1 MPDSF
6 ARSTVFCALLTLLM
20 LPACLPAAETATAE
34 QRSDVH
40 RLLYAAMDREIVV
53 YDISAGHQYLKTLSV
68 LGDGGVVPDASLPSH
83 GDHGPGNFRGIC
95 ADAASGRLWVTY
107 HPTDELICMDLNTD
121 KVLWRKKYGKHVDS
135 QAITPDG
142 KTIYL
147 PCREDGNWH
156 VVNAQTG
163 EEIAHIATGGNPHN
177 TECCADGS
185 RMFMES
191 LAHGFVF
198 LADPK
203 TNEIVG
209 KVGPFSSA
217 VRPFSVSD
225 DARHVWACVNGV
237 RGFEVGDIESGKM
250 VQRVDA
256 ELPPERK
263 AQLPHP
269 GNPHGCPCHGI
280 GQRPGTQEVWVADS
294 AYGYAYVFDVS
305 DIAHSAP
312 KHLADVPLFEKPTDK
327 PEPGWV
333 CFSLDGKYCYM
344 PGDVVIDTGAKKVVA
359 RIPTSEK
366 MLEIDF
372 EGGKPVKTGRR
383 MW

>member
-1 MPDSF
+1 M
-6 ARSTVFCALLTLLM
+6 ARPFFTCVMLAALS
-20 LPACLPAAETATAE
+20 LPAGLRAAEAPKTET
-34 QRSDVH
+34 QHNVH

-53 YDISAGHQYLKTLSV
+53 YDIDAGHQYVKTLSV
-68 LGDGGVVPDASLPSH
+68 TGDGGVLADAKLPTH
-83 GDHGPGNFRGIC
+83 GDRGPGEFRGIC
-95 ADAASGRLWVTY
+95 ADAASARLWVTY
-107 HPTDELICMDLNTD
+107 HPTDELICIDLNTD
-121 KVLWRKKYGKHVDS
+121 KVLWHKKYGKHADS

-156 VVNAQTG
+156 VIDAQSG
-163 EEIAHIATGGNPHN
+163 EEIAHIGTGGNPHN
-177 TECCADGS
+177 TECSPDGT

-209 KVGPFSSA
+209 KIGPFSSA
-217 VRPFSVSD
+217 VRPFSLAP
-225 DARHVWACVNGV
+225 DAKHVWACVNGV
-237 RGFEVGDIESGKM
+237 RGFEVGDVESGKM
-250 VQRVDA
+250 VQRVEA
-256 ELPPERK
+256 ELPAERK

-294 AYGYAYVFDVS
+294 AYGFAYVFDVS
-305 DIAHSAP
+305 DIAHAAP
-312 KHLADVPLFEKPTDK
+312 KHLADVPLFEKPTDQ

-333 CFSLDGKYCYM
+333 CFSMDGKYCYM
-344 PGDVVIDTGAKKVVA
+344 PGDVVIDADAKKVVS
-359 RIPTSEK
+359 RMPTSEK
-366 MLEIDF
+366 MIEIDF
-372 EGGKPVKTGRR
+372 EGGKPVKAGRR